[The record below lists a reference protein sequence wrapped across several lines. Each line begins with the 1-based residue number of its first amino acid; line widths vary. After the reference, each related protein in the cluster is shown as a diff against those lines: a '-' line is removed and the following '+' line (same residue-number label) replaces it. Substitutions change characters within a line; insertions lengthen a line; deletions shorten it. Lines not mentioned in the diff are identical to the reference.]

1 MQSIPQSVA
10 ESSERMRKALTDKAV
25 EDAEFR
31 QLLVGDPKAAINQE
45 FGIEI
50 PDYINVVVHEST
62 MQDLHLTLPPTS
74 YDLNEEQLEAI
85 SAGLCCCT

>member
-1 MQSIPQSVA
+1 MQSIPESVT
-10 ESSERMRKALTDKAV
+10 ESSEKMRKALTDKAV

-31 QLLVGDPKAAINQE
+31 QLLMKDPKTAISQE
-45 FGIEI
+45 FGIDV
-50 PDYINVVVHEST
+50 PDYMNVSVHQNT

-85 SAGLCCCT
+85 SAGLSCCG